1 MIYRR
6 SPEIHPL
13 IAKSASLVA
22 SVMIR
27 RSATLGGN
35 ICLDTRCFW
44 FNQSEEWRES
54 IDYCHK
60 CDCGTGADCRVI
72 PNQNT
77 LCVATY
83 QADMAPVLMGLGATI
98 YLASPK
104 GTRSVLIKDFFK
116 LDGITK
122 NILLE
127 DELVTHITFPDDV
140 FEWEGDYQKLTQRD
154 SWDFPE
160 AGVAVLWKKGDKG
173 PSDLRVAT
181 TGIES
186 IPRFHSEETQ
196 KIIES
201 WSGSDSVEELA
212 ESIRK
217 SVKPV
222 LNTWFQPSYRR
233 KMVKV
238 LSRRASKGLL
248 EI

>member
-1 MIYRR
+1 MGRR
-6 SPEIHPL
+6 LS
-13 IAKSASLVA
+13 
-22 SVMIR
+22 
-27 RSATLGGN
+27 
-35 ICLDTRCFW
+35 
-44 FNQSEEWRES
+44 
-54 IDYCHK
+54 
-60 CDCGTGADCRVI
+60 
-72 PNQNT
+72 
-77 LCVATY
+77 
-83 QADMAPVLMGLGATI
+83 
-98 YLASPK
+98 
-104 GTRSVLIKDFFK
+104 
-116 LDGITK
+116 
-122 NILLE
+122 
-127 DELVTHITFPDDV
+127 
-140 FEWEGDYQKLTQRD
+140 KLTQRD

-160 AGVAVLWKKGDKG
+160 AGEQFCEERRDKG
-173 PSDLRVAT
+173 PSDLRVAGT

-186 IPRFHSEETQ
+186 IPRFHSEETR

>member
-1 MIYRR
+1 
-6 SPEIHPL
+6 
-13 IAKSASLVA
+13 
-22 SVMIR
+22 
-27 RSATLGGN
+27 
-35 ICLDTRCFW
+35 
-44 FNQSEEWRES
+44 
-54 IDYCHK
+54 
-60 CDCGTGADCRVI
+60 
-72 PNQNT
+72 
-77 LCVATY
+77 VATY

-98 YLASPK
+98 YLASPAGK
-104 GTRSVLIKDFFK
+104 RSVLIKDFFK

-160 AGVAVLWKKGDKG
+160 AGVAVLWKKGEKG

-186 IPRFHSEETQ
+186 VPRFHSEESQ
-196 KIIES
+196 KIIKS